1 MLPIVYVRKRCT
13 CPPLLGPRRPRRYR
27 DIRWYRETIA
37 HRQLAH
43 GRPREGE
50 GEGEAKEERR
60 LVRKRESGVGS
71 SSSELYRV
79 TLEWIRQRILVGGGL
94 EGEGRREGEGKRR
107 TKRRERDGE

>member
-1 MLPIVYVRKRCT
+1 MLSIVYVRERRSCR
-13 CPPLLGPRRPRRYR
+13 PPLGPRRPRQYR

-50 GEGEAKEERR
+50 GEGKRERR
-60 LVRKRESGVGS
+60 PVGKRESGVGS

-79 TLEWIRQRILVGGGL
+79 TLEWIRQRILVGGG
-94 EGEGRREGEGKRR
+94 GEGGGGELEERGGGRGRR
-107 TKRRERDGE
+107 